1 MRRMLAVL
9 RREDAMQLGRAATWG
24 VFGAAMLLSLL
35 DNAPTAGNL
44 ARLEFLQDPA
54 YFLYRVTSF
63 DLLVLLFGLV
73 FLLAGRLPLDGKTG
87 MRALLMATPLRKGEY
102 ALGKLLGGFASTFL
116 VSALFLAANAAVYAA
131 VAPLA
136 RPIDCALPLARAV
149 FCCALPASLFA
160 SFCAVA
166 LGGVLDVRLVYALAA
181 AYFGWNAAY
190 IASAGDPPFGLL
202 TAGGLVRT
210 IWTHPRWPAASASSA
225 AANAAFLALG
235 AGLACALLLGSR
247 RIWRRR

>member
-9 RREDAMQLGRAATWG
+9 RREAAMQLGRAATWG

-102 ALGKLLGGFASTFL
+102 ALGKLLGGFASSFL

-131 VAPLA
+131 FAPLA
-136 RPIDCALPLARAV
+136 RPTDCALPLTRAI
-149 FCCALPASLFA
+149 FCALPASLFA

>member
-9 RREDAMQLGRAATWG
+9 RREAAMQLGRAATWG

-102 ALGKLLGGFASTFL
+102 ALGKLLGGFASSFL
-116 VSALFLAANAAVYAA
+116 VSALFLAANAAF
-131 VAPLA
+131 APHA
-136 RPIDCALPLARAV
+136 RPTDCALPLTRAI

-210 IWTHPRWPAASASSA
+210 IWTHPRWPAASAS
-225 AANAAFLALG
+225 FLALG

>member
-9 RREDAMQLGRAATWG
+9 RREAAMQLGRAATWG

-102 ALGKLLGGFASTFL
+102 ALGKLLGGFASSFL

-131 VAPLA
+131 FAPLA
-136 RPIDCALPLARAV
+136 RPTDL
-149 FCCALPASLFA
+149 SL
-160 SFCAVA
+160 
-166 LGGVLDVRLVYALAA
+166 
-181 AYFGWNAAY
+181 
-190 IASAGDPPFGLL
+190 IH
-202 TAGGLVRT
+202 
-210 IWTHPRWPAASASSA
+210 I
-225 AANAAFLALG
+225 
-235 AGLACALLLGSR
+235 
-247 RIWRRR
+247 